1 MLIRSHLKK
10 LKHTKNDELPYNDLE
25 KVIKEGNSPTE
36 INKRKGL
43 KKVERLGEDIC
54 QSGQSIEADSDLL

>member
-10 LKHTKNDELPYNDLE
+10 LKNTNQDDLPYNDLE
-25 KVIKEGNSPTE
+25 KVIKDGNSPTE

-43 KKVERLGEDIC
+43 KKVEHLGEDIC
-54 QSGQSIEADSDLL
+54 

>member
-10 LKHTKNDELPYNDLE
+10 LKNTNQDDLPYNDLE

-54 QSGQSIEADSDLL
+54 